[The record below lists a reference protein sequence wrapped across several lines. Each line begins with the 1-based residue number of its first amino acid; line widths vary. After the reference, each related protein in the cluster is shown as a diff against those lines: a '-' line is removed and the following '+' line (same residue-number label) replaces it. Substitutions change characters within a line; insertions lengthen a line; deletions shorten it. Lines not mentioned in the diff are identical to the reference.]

1 MNKFWSWVFLIAAG
15 ALVLLFFSND
25 FGLIDIQKT
34 AIVAAI
40 GIDRSEETEGRWS
53 VTAQIA
59 VPDANAKQGE
69 QRKHTFRRNGGR
81 RHRRSQPAK
90 RAGTPPSCTAV

>member
-1 MNKFWSWVFLIAAG
+1 MGLSYRRG

-59 VPDANAKQGE
+59 VPDANANKASNVSIPSAETVGAGIAE
-69 QRKHTFRRNGGR
+69 VNRKTGWYPTLVH
-81 RHRRSQPAK
+81 
-90 RAGTPPSCTAV
+90 AV